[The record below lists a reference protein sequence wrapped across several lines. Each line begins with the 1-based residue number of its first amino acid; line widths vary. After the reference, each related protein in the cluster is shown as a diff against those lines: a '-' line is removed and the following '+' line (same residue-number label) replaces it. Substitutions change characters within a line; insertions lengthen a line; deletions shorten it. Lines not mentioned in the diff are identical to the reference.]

1 MEVLPLEGIIFRS
14 VEIGVAKFST
24 KELRRDHKV
33 VDFCPCM
40 IYGCP
45 IYVGILVEKEG
56 VLLYSDLLCNFDES
70 ETMWDEENLKSE
82 QLH

>member
-1 MEVLPLEGIIFRS
+1 
-14 VEIGVAKFST
+14 
-24 KELRRDHKV
+24 
-33 VDFCPCM
+33 M